1 MRVTTVGSGYVGLVT
16 AACLAHLGHEVW
28 AVDIDESKIESL
40 QAGQVPIYEPGLDEL
55 IEANVKD
62 GRLIFSADVLAGID
76 QAEVIFITVGT
87 PSDENGAADMSGVT
101 AVAKTIASA
110 LDRYKVVVNK
120 STVPVGST
128 VLVAQVIEENLK
140 AAHEFD
146 VVSNPEFLREGSAVE
161 DFLHPDRIVVGTN
174 SQRAA
179 GMMNELYRSLNAPIV
194 ITDPASAEMIK
205 YASNCFLAT
214 KVSFIN
220 AMANICDVVNA
231 DIKEVALGMG
241 YDKRIG
247 FEFLRAGPGF
257 GGSCFPKDCRA
268 MISIAQ
274 EHGYDFHLLKG
285 VMGINEDQKRMIA
298 MKADSLLNGS
308 PAARVGVL
316 GLAFKPNT
324 DDMRESP
331 AVDVVNALRSEGR
344 EIVAHDPV
352 AAANAAQLLPWVE
365 YVDDPYATADGS
377 DLLILLTE
385 WDRFKWLDWRRIKDI
400 MRTPVIFDTRNCLDP
415 QALRRLGFQYQGVGR

>member
-298 MKADSLLNGS
+298 MKAESLLNGS
-308 PAARVGVL
+308 PAGRVGVL